1 MRWTRSSGRKHGS
14 IATCVRNGDHPEELN
29 VDVLEHVD
37 QLRRDGE
44 RLAEIA
50 SSTDLATNVPTCP
63 DWLLRDLVR
72 HVGGVHRWA
81 TGFVLGEGVQP
92 PDGDLERFVGG
103 WPPDADLA
111 AWFGAGHRGLVDAL
125 VSAPADLQ
133 TWTFL
138 DAPTPL
144 AFWAR
149 RQAHETAIHRVDAES
164 TVGAITGFPP
174 GFAADGIDELLLRF
188 ASRPGRALPVE
199 ARRSMLVR
207 ASDVPRSWRLTFTP
221 TGFDN
226 QADPVDAD
234 AELVVAADVA
244 TLYVLLWNRR
254 DSAGLELEGVAALLD
269 LWRETV
275 RITWT

>member
-1 MRWTRSSGRKHGS
+1 VILR
-14 IATCVRNGDHPEELN
+14 PEEERM
-29 VDVLEHVD
+29 DVTAHVG

-44 RLAEIA
+44 RVAEVA
-50 SSTDLATNVPTCP
+50 SSTDPAARVPTCP
-63 DWLLRDLVR
+63 DWRMRDLVR

-81 TGFVLGEGVQP
+81 TGFVLGDGVQP
-92 PDGDLERFVGG
+92 PDGDLEQLVGG
-103 WPPDADLA
+103 WPSDADLVP
-111 AWFGAGHRGLVDAL
+111 WFRTGHGALVEAL
-125 VSAPADLQ
+125 VSAPADLE

-149 RQAHETAIHRVDAES
+149 RQAHETAIHRIDAES
-164 TVGAITGFPP
+164 ATGDITRFPP

-188 ASRPGRALPVE
+188 AGRPGRTLPVE
-199 ARRSMLVR
+199 TPRSMLVR
-207 ASDVPRSWRLTFTP
+207 ATDVPRSWRLTFTP

-226 QADPVDAD
+226 RADPVDAD
-234 AELVVAADVA
+234 AEFVVSGDA
-244 TLYVLLWNRR
+244 TALYTLLWNRR
-254 DSAGLELEGVAALLD
+254 DTAGLELVGGRDLLD